1 MSDLLNKFKE
11 SLKKSMIQNFK
22 NDGYLAPVLFFMY
35 NNNPVMSIIPEN
47 LFNSDEGK
55 NEISSTLHLISQ
67 KPTVS
72 AVGMIYEAYMT
83 KQEKDNELIKLLE
96 NGSLRVSELKEK
108 QDVLILLFSTFE
120 SETMIMVE
128 VNSETKEIGEITEN
142 NTGGGRFS
150 GFFNI
155 NKN

>member
-1 MSDLLNKFKE
+1 MIDLNEFKE
-11 SLKKSMIQNFK
+11 SLKGSMIQNYK
-22 NDGYLAPVLFFMY
+22 NDGYLTPVIFYLDEGKFII
-35 NNNPVMSIIPEN
+35 SKIPEI

-55 NEISSTLHLISQ
+55 NEVSSLLHLISQ
-67 KPTVS
+67 KPTVTV
-72 AVGMIYEAYMT
+72 VGMIYEAYMT